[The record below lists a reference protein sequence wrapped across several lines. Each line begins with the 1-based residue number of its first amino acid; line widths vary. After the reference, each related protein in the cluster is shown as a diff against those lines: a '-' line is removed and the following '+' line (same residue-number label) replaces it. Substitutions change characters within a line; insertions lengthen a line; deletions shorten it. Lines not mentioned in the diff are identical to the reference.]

1 MDFLLIVR
9 TFPCL
14 LLTLLYW
21 PLVFL
26 PLPELGKRSTIPS
39 CSSWATFFPWSQTPR
54 ISFTNQP
61 PIVRHIVQL
70 SVIVFQLLDKR
81 EATRW
86 RRPAEG
92 GEARCV
98 AALAAPHPDCSSPT
112 RGPRPARGPRPQRM
126 GERPQPTSRE
136 EEPAAGT
143 RRAGWAPRRPVLQL
157 CAPPVFNARL
167 YGVRGA
173 AVARRRPQRGTAGE
187 TSASGGCCIPR
198 RICALCL
205 ADPRVLSASGLTR
218 RLVRVPTGSELAR
231 VR

>member
-1 MDFLLIVR
+1 MDRRKGIQLCRRDTDRASSSIAGSGR
-9 TFPCL
+9 
-14 LLTLLYW
+14 
-21 PLVFL
+21 
-26 PLPELGKRSTIPS
+26 GSPS
-39 CSSWATFFPWSQTPR
+39 H
-54 ISFTNQP
+54 P
-61 PIVRHIVQL
+61 PSAGSNGRHPAHV
-70 SVIVFQLLDKR
+70 SAH

-98 AALAAPHPDCSSPT
+98 AALAAPHPDCPSPT